1 MDASEFVGRLAG
13 IVEAP
18 PEKVSA
24 DFHLADGVWDS
35 VAWAS
40 TVALID
46 EYADVYVSAQ
56 LWCAEIPSGMKIAG
70 RIRRCNVV

>member
-56 LWCAEIPSGMKIAG
+56 ELAGCATIADVLALA
-70 RIRRCNVV
+70 RRQEA